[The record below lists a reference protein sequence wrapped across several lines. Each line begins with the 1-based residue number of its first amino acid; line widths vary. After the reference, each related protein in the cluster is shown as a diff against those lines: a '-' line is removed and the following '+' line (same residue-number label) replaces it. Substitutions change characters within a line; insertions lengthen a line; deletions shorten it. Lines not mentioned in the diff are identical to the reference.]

1 MNMNNS
7 VEALKRENE
16 ELKNQLDEIK
26 HQNLVQQEFISRMSH
41 DIRSPLNAIIGFAT
55 LIKNHS
61 FNAQKVHDQAGK
73 ILKSSDYMLDI
84 IQDVLDLN
92 KIESGTIKL
101 KNDVFDLDQCINDI
115 KEMIMSQVHSK
126 NQRFSVN
133 IDQLQNKT
141 VCADENYIKQI
152 LLNLLSNSC
161 KYTDNG
167 GDITLTVKDKESSKC
182 GFVDVTFEVSDN
194 GRGMSEEFQKT
205 LFTPFKR
212 EQQSGIADPGG
223 TGLGLALIKNM
234 IEMMEGT
241 ITFES
246 SLGVGTTFTAMIP
259 MMLTGEVSCG
269 LDERPVVLES
279 PPYKGI
285 LKGLNILAAEDND
298 LNRELL
304 SEILVDLGAKVIVEP
319 DGRKLVDRFLNEPEN
334 TYDLILMDIMM
345 PDVDGYE
352 ATRLIRNSNREGDKK
367 IPIIAMTGNA
377 FEEDI
382 QKALK
387 AGMNAHI
394 TKPYNV
400 DAIEKAVA
408 KVL

>member
-1 MNMNNS
+1 
-7 VEALKRENE
+7 
-16 ELKNQLDEIK
+16 
-26 HQNLVQQEFISRMSH
+26 
-41 DIRSPLNAIIGFAT
+41 
-55 LIKNHS
+55 
-61 FNAQKVHDQAGK
+61 
-73 ILKSSDYMLDI
+73 
-84 IQDVLDLN
+84 
-92 KIESGTIKL
+92 
-101 KNDVFDLDQCINDI
+101 
-115 KEMIMSQVHSK
+115 
-126 NQRFSVN
+126 
-133 IDQLQNKT
+133 
-141 VCADENYIKQI
+141 
-152 LLNLLSNSC
+152 
-161 KYTDNG
+161 
-167 GDITLTVKDKESSKC
+167 
-182 GFVDVTFEVSDN
+182 
-194 GRGMSEEFQKT
+194 
-205 LFTPFKR
+205 
-212 EQQSGIADPGG
+212 
-223 TGLGLALIKNM
+223 M

-246 SLGVGTTFTAMIP
+246 SLGVGTTFTVMIP
-259 MMLTGEVSCG
+259 MMLTGVVSCG
-269 LDERPVVLES
+269 FDERPVVLES
-279 PPYKGI
+279 PSYKGI